1 MTNAGPRVVLALV
14 AAAAAVPAG
23 AEWLRGYGR
32 TLAGMTIAYHSPYPD
47 ITSALIVRASDGT
60 SSVEWET
67 EAVPA
72 DWGAKPASFVW
83 LAGLATG
90 KGAHRFE
97 LSIDGR
103 PALTF
108 RTSPDSSR
116 REWRESGADGVAL
129 SFRTVMVDQFD
140 ELFGFLTLEVPA
152 SFLRPGRPLRL
163 KVTGEKGGS
172 NDWFMAFEDDLRREV
187 WARSEQALVRDERG
201 SLRQVVRV
209 GISHLGPPA
218 KAVVSCPGAE
228 TASLEL
234 KMGHN
239 ALEFLVPPVAA
250 DTPMT
255 LEVALDD
262 GSVRRGEL
270 VLKPVVPREIWL
282 LPHSHVDIG
291 YSDPQP
297 VVERK
302 HWRYY
307 GEAIALAAKTAGYPD
322 GSRFKWNTEQ
332 AWAVETYFRQAGA
345 EEKKAFLE
353 AMRRGAI
360 GLQATLAGVLTGL
373 CHPEELIHLTAFAR
387 RLGRE
392 AGTAIDS
399 VMVTDIPG
407 QSWSFVPALALAGVK
422 YVSSGPNYMPSLFDG
437 GDRVGWALKT
447 WADKPFYWLSPSGRE
462 KVLFWMAGRG
472 YSWFHGLNMGS
483 LKKAPPYRI
492 VEYMNELA
500 EKGYPYSM
508 VQVRYTIGGD
518 NGPPDPDLADTVR
531 SWNARY
537 ASPRIVIATASEM
550 FAELER
556 RHGSSLPAVRG
567 DLTGYWED
575 GAASTARETALSR
588 TSANRLVQAEAL
600 WSILGRPA
608 FPAEKDTEA
617 WRQVVLFSEHTWG
630 AHDSVSN
637 PDGEGPRAQWE
648 YKKAF
653 AERADKMSK
662 ELLAAAAG
670 GAASPVAKSGRQAI
684 DVVNTCSWE
693 RTDLVIVPAS
703 TSRNGD
709 IVRDAAGE
717 VVPSQRL
724 RTGELAFVATDVP
737 GFGGKRYSI
746 DAGRAVAMG
755 RAGAEGKALLA
766 LAERGNEYK
775 VENGAIAAFVD
786 AASGAVKGLTWKEVP
801 GRESVGHGKD
811 AGLGHY
817 LYVPGVDP
825 STARTVSGVTIENGE
840 AGPVVTSLIV
850 ESDAPGAKKLVRQYR
865 VVDGLDRL
873 EILVTIDKDKV
884 RDKES
889 VHLAFPFAVP
899 GGTVRIDVGWGFVR
913 PEADQ
918 LEGACRDFFCARDS
932 VDISNGEFGVTWTS
946 LDAPLVEVGDLTD
959 ETPRE
964 SERRV
969 WLRRI
974 EPSTTLFSYA
984 MNNYWHT
991 NYKADQEG
999 KVTLRYAVSPHLG
1012 SDPAVAKKLALEAT
1026 TPLVAVPAADP
1037 AASAPRFPL
1046 AIDTPSFVAMSL
1058 KPSDDGQAF
1067 LLRLLN
1073 ASDKPE
1079 TLRLS
1084 GPAFDAGRVFLGDVD
1099 GRAGPRLAAPLEAP
1113 AFGIL
1118 TLRISR

>member
-1 MTNAGPRVVLALV
+1 MSHPGPRVVLALV
-14 AAAAAVPAG
+14 AAATAVPAG
-23 AEWLRGYGR
+23 AEGLRGYGR
-32 TLAGMTIAYHSPYPD
+32 TVAGMSIAYHSPYPD

-60 SSVEWET
+60 SSAEWET

-72 DWGAKPASFVW
+72 DWGTRPATFLW

-97 LSIDGR
+97 LSVDGR
-103 PALTF
+103 TPLVF
-108 RTSPDSSR
+108 RTSADSSR
-116 REWRESGADGVAL
+116 REWREAGPDGVAL
-129 SFRTVMVDQFD
+129 SFQTVMVDQFD
-140 ELFGFLTLEVPA
+140 ELFGFMRLEVPA
-152 SFLRPGRPLRL
+152 ALLRPGRPLSL
-163 KVTGEKGGS
+163 KVAGEKGGS
-172 NDWFMAFEDDLRREV
+172 NDWFMTFQDDLRREI
-187 WARSEQALVRDERG
+187 WARSEQALVREG
-201 SLRQVVRV
+201 GALFQIVRV
-209 GISHLGPPA
+209 AISHLGPPA
-218 KAVVSCPGAE
+218 KAAVSCTGAKR
-228 TASLEL
+228 AQLDL
-234 KMGHN
+234 KLGYN
-239 ALEFLVPPVAA
+239 ALEFLVPAVDKDTPVA
-250 DTPMT
+250 

-270 VLKPVVPREIWL
+270 VVKPVVPREIWL

-297 VVERK
+297 VVERN

-307 GEAIALAAKTAGYPD
+307 GEAIALAARTAGYPE

-332 AWAVETYFRQAGA
+332 AWAVETYFRQAGD
-345 EEKKAFLE
+345 EEKKAFLD
-353 AMRRGAI
+353 AMRSGAI

-373 CHPEELIHLTAFAR
+373 CHPEELIRLTAFAR

-392 AGTAIDS
+392 AGTAVDS

-407 QSWSFVPALALAGVK
+407 QSWSFVPALALAGIK

-447 WADKPFYWLSPSGRE
+447 WGDRPFYWLSPSGRE

-531 SWNARY
+531 SWNERY
-537 ASPRIVIATASEM
+537 VSPRIVIATASEM

-556 RHGSSLPAVRG
+556 RHGPSLPVVRG
-567 DLTGYWED
+567 DFTGYWED
-575 GAASTARETALSR
+575 GAASTARETAMSR

-600 WSILGRPA
+600 WSILGRDGFQA
-608 FPAEKDTEA
+608 AKDAEA
-617 WRQVVLFSEHTWG
+617 WRQVILFSEHTWG

-653 AERADKMSK
+653 AERADQMSK
-662 ELLAAAAG
+662 ELLAAASGGAG
-670 GAASPVAKSGRQAI
+670 GKIAKYGRQAV
-684 DVVNTCSWE
+684 DVVNTCSWP
-693 RTDLVIVPAS
+693 RTDLVLLPWEVWES
-703 TSRNGD
+703 GERVEDETG
-709 IVRDAAGE
+709 AA
-717 VVPSQRL
+717 VPSQRL
-724 RTGELAFVATDVP
+724 STGELAFVARDVP
-737 GFGGKRYSI
+737 GLGARRYTVGAG
-746 DAGRAVAMG
+746 DADKTEVSSRTLKESWFVSHRYMEDRRPKDPEDSA
-755 RAGAEGKALLA
+755 
-766 LAERGNEYK
+766 
-775 VENGAIAAFVD
+775 NGAIVSLVWTNAGTDRELVD
-786 AASGAVKGLTWKEVP
+786 KSKWPGL
-801 GRESVGHGKD
+801 
-811 AGLGHY
+811 AHY
-817 LYVPGVDP
+817 LYVPGVDSRKAETP
-825 STARTVSGVTIENGE
+825 SEGGVGRLVR
-840 AGPVVTSLIV
+840 GPVLSSVVLNTDS
-850 ESDAPGAKKLVRQYR
+850 PGAKTLHREYRQ
-865 VVDGLDRL
+865 VLGLDRL
-873 EILVTIDKDKV
+873 EIQVTIDKEKV

-899 GGTVRIDVGWGFVR
+899 GGAVRVDVGWGFVR

-932 VDISNGEFGVTWTS
+932 VDVSNGEFGVTWTS
-946 LDAPLVEVGDLTD
+946 LDAPLVEIGALTD

-964 SERRV
+964 SERRI

-999 KVTLRYAVSPHLG
+999 QVTLRYAVSPHLG

-1026 TPLVAVPAADP
+1026 TPLVAVPAAYP
-1037 AASAPRFPL
+1037 AAAAPRFPL
-1046 AIDTPSFVAMSL
+1046 AIDSPSFVAMSL
-1058 KPSDDGQAF
+1058 RPSDDGRAF

-1073 ASDKPE
+1073 ASDRPE

-1084 GPAFDAGRVFLGDVD
+1084 GPACDAGRVFLSDVD
-1099 GRAGPRLAAPLEAP
+1099 GVRGARPAAPLEVP
-1113 AFGIL
+1113 AFGIV
-1118 TLRISR
+1118 TLRIEKAK